1 VVVAAV
7 AACGGNGDVAPP
19 PPPIVTIIAGDNQS
33 APAGYPL
40 SLALRVSVTTAEGV
54 PAVGEAVTW
63 AVVKGGGRLSSNSG
77 VTDTEGMAAVN
88 WRLGNL
94 VGTQSVTAAVSRVS
108 VQFSAT
114 ARPGPSEPAALHF
127 DGSQWTVSM
136 LTFFN
141 NPLSLRSV
149 WGSSASSVFAVGS
162 LCGFLYFARYD
173 GADWT
178 LAQLDCP
185 GGFGGGGLASVWG
198 KSATDVFAVGTE
210 GSAFSNE
217 PIVVVFHFDGNH
229 WNYQYRQQCA
239 CARLNGV
246 WSSSATDAVAVGDS
260 GVVLHFDGATW
271 IREPARSV
279 STNLK
284 AVWGTRVGGSNRI
297 FAVGDLGTII
307 FFDGS
312 SWLAQSSGTTAPL
325 YGVWGSSESNVFAVG
340 VAGTLLHY
348 DGTSWSAI
356 TTGSTRTLRG
366 VWGASANS
374 IYAVGDGATIIHSD
388 GTSVTTQVLS
398 APIDLYGVW
407 GSSATNVFAVGD
419 FFATPNLGEG
429 LAESFRH

>member
-1 VVVAAV
+1 
-7 AACGGNGDVAPP
+7 
-19 PPPIVTIIAGDNQS
+19 
-33 APAGYPL
+33 L

-77 VTDTEGMAAVN
+77 VTDTEGMAAVD
-88 WRLGNL
+88 WRLGDL
-94 VGTQSVTAAVSRVS
+94 VGTQSVTAAVSGVS

-114 ARPGPSEPAALHF
+114 AGPGPSEPAALHF

-136 LTFFN
+136 LTLRS
-141 NPLSLRSV
+141 NPVSLKSV

-178 LAQLDCP
+178 LARPDCP
-185 GGFGGGGLASVWG
+185 GFGNGGLASVWG
-198 KSATDVFAVGTE
+198 NSATDVFAVGTE
-210 GSAFSNE
+210 GSSFSNE
-217 PIVVVFHFDGNH
+217 PIVVVSHFDGNH
-229 WNYQYRQQCA
+229 WSSQYRQPCA

-246 WSSSATDAVAVGDS
+246 WSSSSTDAVAVGDS

-271 IREPARSV
+271 MREPARTV
-279 STNLK
+279 STNLN

-297 FAVGDLGTII
+297 IAVGDLGTII
-307 FFDGS
+307 FFDGR

-325 YGVWGSSESNVFAVG
+325 YGVWGSSESSVFAVG
-340 VAGTLLHY
+340 AAGTLLHF

-398 APIDLYGVW
+398 ARIDLYGVW
-407 GSSATNVFAVGD
+407 GTSATNVFAVGQ
-419 FFATPNLGEG
+419 FFTIPNLGG
-429 LAESFRH
+429 GRAESFRH